1 MLISACNPMVC
12 PIGVVQA
19 SQEIGWDAHQAFKA
33 SKEFSAAR
41 HSTEITAFMEEAFRI
56 QSMMKDAAQN

>member
-1 MLISACNPMVC
+1 MVC